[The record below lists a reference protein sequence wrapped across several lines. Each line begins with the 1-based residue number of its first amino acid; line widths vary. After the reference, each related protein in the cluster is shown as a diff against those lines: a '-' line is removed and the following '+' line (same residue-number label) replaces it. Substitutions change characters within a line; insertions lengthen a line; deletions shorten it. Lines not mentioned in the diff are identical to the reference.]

1 MKAIIEKKIEYCPNR
16 AGKETLSDDVSEFKF
31 ITTTIY
37 FLGIKI
43 YREVKLL
50 STQIT
55 NQPLIEESTVY
66 TF

>member
-16 AGKETLSDDVSEFKF
+16 LGKETLSDDVSEFKT
-31 ITTTIY
+31 INTTVY

-43 YREVKLL
+43 YREIKLL

-55 NQPLIEESTVY
+55 NQSID
-66 TF
+66 